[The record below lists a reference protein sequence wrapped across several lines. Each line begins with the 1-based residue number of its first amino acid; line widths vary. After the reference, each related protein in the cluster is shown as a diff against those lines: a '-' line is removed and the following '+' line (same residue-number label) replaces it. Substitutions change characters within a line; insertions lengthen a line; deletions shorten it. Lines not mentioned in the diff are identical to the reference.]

1 MRRQILISA
10 AMMLA
15 LSCSQGGKVDFPE
28 PPDGYTLLLART
40 EAIGL
45 GTSSHDASWESGARI
60 GVFGSKSGNNAMYV
74 LKKAGTGKTEA
85 EFYGPLVSGSEV
97 SAVYPYSEGYAASAS
112 AFPVKI
118 PHEQALDT
126 EKSMAEHFLSVCGSA
141 FAFLDAGIL
150 RFHYPLG
157 MLAVRFELE
166 SPIVVNSMM
175 LKSMAEPLSG
185 SGTLSADGKMTM
197 DSWASSSI
205 LLDCGEGTGSQDNY
219 FLFVMP
225 PAVYGSM
232 TLNVDVEGEGNI
244 AFRLPEVEI
253 KRISETGFPISSVT
267 IKSDGLSGFGTE
279 GGYLE
284 GYVKIETGALS
295 AFGVESGYL
304 EED

>member
-175 LKSMAEPLSG
+175 LKSMAAAFRKRNSLCRRK
-185 SGTLSADGKMTM
+185 ADNGQ
-197 DSWASSSI
+197 
-205 LLDCGEGTGSQDNY
+205 LG
-219 FLFVMP
+219 LFVNP
-225 PAVYGSM
+225 SG
-232 TLNVDVEGEGNI
+232 LRRRN
-244 AFRLPEVEI
+244 RLAGQLLPLCDAARSLREHDAE
-253 KRISETGFPISSVT
+253 R
-267 IKSDGLSGFGTE
+267 
-279 GGYLE
+279 
-284 GYVKIETGALS
+284 
-295 AFGVESGYL
+295 
-304 EED
+304 